1 MAKAVDWDR
10 GHGPVSGTLNAA
22 YSALA
27 VAAVGNETGLPPA
40 WVLGAAGVGALGSTI
55 AGASAEEPL
64 TKGAILTRAGG
75 WAAAGVWSTWAL
87 SQPSIWSW
95 SIVGPLFACTCG
107 FASVAG
113 AIGRKKRRKEERE
126 AKAFEA
132 LTRVR
137 LGREWIERFDRVC
150 GVKGCEVLA
159 VEQWTDEDGK
169 ETGAGFDLDVMLP
182 QGGSSWRSLARSSD
196 ELAADADLPEGCGI
210 EVRSGASRRRAIVQ
224 VQMVNAL
231 LTGVD
236 VPLDASELDFNKMF
250 DIGVLRDGGLAK
262 ICIREFSAMLVGTKR
277 TGKTNQ
283 LLAVMTRLLRM
294 PNLLVWVIDFNGG
307 GVALQWLRAWD
318 ALGRPGRPPIDWVAA
333 DVDEAARMGQAA
345 VRIAKARKTDY
356 ADLMAEKDTDLL
368 PLSDEIPGIL
378 IVTDEGAE
386 VYANVNHRKAA
397 DPMKEVLRIAGA
409 SGVNQL
415 NCFLRAT
422 ADTTGDTI
430 IKSQS
435 TVRIGMRMSDE
446 AEMSYLLG
454 WRSGVT
460 PQDMPDRGYGALSMD
475 ESKPASVFR
484 GYRVLP
490 SHQKWFVEHTAQYRM
505 NAGMDQVSLTAAGDV
520 YTDRWERAEFVFNS
534 AIKAPQ
540 VTTTMVL
547 DRDEEGEQWSAGV
560 DPEQAKAN
568 LRKAIEDAGGPTGEK
583 LDEFQMLIR
592 SGGLGD
598 LDNLDPNNL
607 PPEVVEATGGGDDP
621 DDPESDDADTNDMRD
636 IVFGMVKAMGPDGVA
651 VAEIVKALQRQYGT
665 DAPVRETVF
674 RWFKKDDRIIKVGHG
689 KYAVKPD
696 KD

>member
-10 GHGPVSGTLNAA
+10 GHGPVSGTLNAS

-27 VAAVGNETGLPPA
+27 VAAVGSHTGLPPA
-40 WVLGAAGVGALGSTI
+40 WVLGAAGVGAVGSVL

-64 TKGAILTRAGG
+64 SNGAIITRAGG
-75 WAAAGVWSTWAL
+75 WTAAGVWATWAL

-95 SIVGPLFACTCG
+95 SIIGPLAACTCG

-113 AIGRKKRRKEERE
+113 AIGRKRRRQMEKEER
-126 AKAFEA
+126 AFEV

-137 LGREWIERFDRVC
+137 VGREWVERFDRVC
-150 GVKGCEVLA
+150 NVKGAEILG
-159 VEQWTDEDGK
+159 VEQWKDENGK
-169 ETGAGFDLDVMLP
+169 ETGAGFDLDVKLP
-182 QGGSSWRSLARSSD
+182 EGGASWRSLARATD
-196 ELAADADLPEGCGI
+196 ELASDADLPEGCGI
-210 EVRSGASRRRAIVQ
+210 EVFAGASRRRAIVK

-236 VPLDASELDFNKMF
+236 VPLDASELNFNDLF

-283 LLAVMTRLLRM
+283 LLAIMTRLLRM

-307 GVALQWLRAWD
+307 GVALQWLKAWE

-333 DVDEAARMGQAA
+333 DPEEAARMGNAA
-345 VRIAKARKTDY
+345 VRIAKARKVEY
-356 ADLMAEKDTDLL
+356 ADLMAQHDTDLL
-368 PLSDEIPGIL
+368 PLSADVPGIV

-386 VYANVNHRKAA
+386 VYANPAHRKAA

-460 PQDMPDRGYGALSMD
+460 PQDMPDQGYGALSMD

-490 SHQKWFVEHTAQYRM
+490 SRQAWFVEHTAQYRM
-505 NAGMDQVSLTAAGDV
+505 NTGLDEVSAKAAGDV
-520 YTDRWERAEFVFNS
+520 YADRWDRAEFVFD
-534 AIKAPQ
+534 AAVPAPKVQ
-540 VTTTMVL
+540 TTMVL
-547 DRDEEGEQWSAGV
+547 DRDEEEAWSADV
-560 DPEQAKAN
+560 DPTEAKAN
-568 LRKAIEDAGGPTGEK
+568 LRKAIEDAGGPSGEK
-583 LDEFQMLIR
+583 LDEFQQLIR

-598 LDNLDPNNL
+598 LANIDIGNL
-607 PPEVVEATGGGDDP
+607 PPEHEPEPVDGDDAP
-621 DDPESDDADTNDMRD
+621 DDMRD
-636 IVFGMVKAMGPDGVA
+636 MVFGMVKAMSPDGVG
-651 VAEIVKALQRQYGT
+651 VAEIVKALELQFGPTAPTRQT
-665 DAPVRETVF
+665 VTRWLRE
-674 RWFKKDDRIIKVGHG
+674 DDRIERIAHG
-689 KYAVKPD
+689 KYAVKPEEV
-696 KD
+696 

>member
-10 GHGPVSGTLNAA
+10 GHGPVSGTLNAS

-27 VAAVGNETGLPPA
+27 VAAVGHETGLPPA
-40 WVLGAAGVGALGSTI
+40 WVLAAGGVGAIGTAI

-64 TKGAILTRAGG
+64 SKGAILTRAGG
-75 WAAAGVWSTWAL
+75 WTAASAWSTWAL
-87 SQPSIWSW
+87 TQPSIWSW
-95 SIVGPLFACTCG
+95 HVTGPLFACTCG
-107 FASVAG
+107 FASIAG
-113 AIGRKKRRKEERE
+113 AIGRKRRRQKERE
-126 AKAFEA
+126 EKAFEA

-137 LGREWIERFDRVC
+137 VGREWIERFDRVC
-150 GVKGCEVLA
+150 GVKGSEVLG
-159 VEQWTDEDGK
+159 VEQWVDEDGK
-169 ETGAGFDLDVMLP
+169 ETGAGFDLDVLLP
-182 QGGSSWRSLARSSD
+182 EGGASWRILARATD

-210 EVRSGASRRRAIVQ
+210 EVSSGASRRRAIVK
-224 VQMVNAL
+224 VQLVNAL

-236 VPLDASELDFNKMF
+236 VPLDASELNFNEMF
-250 DIGVLRDGGLAK
+250 DIGILRDGGLAK

-283 LLAVMTRLLRM
+283 LLAIMTRLLRM
-294 PNLLVWVIDFNGG
+294 PNLLIWVIDFNGG
-307 GVALQWLRAWD
+307 GVALQWLKAWD

-333 DVDEAARMGQAA
+333 DVDEAARMGNAA
-345 VRIAKARKTDY
+345 VRIAKARKTEY
-356 ADLMAEKDTDLL
+356 ADLMASRDTDLL
-368 PLSDEIPGIL
+368 PLDADIPGIL

-490 SHQKWFVEHTAQYRM
+490 SHQRWYVEHTAQYRM
-505 NAGMDQVSLTAAGDV
+505 NAGLDEVSLTAAGEV

-534 AIKAPQ
+534 AVPAPKVQ
-540 VTTTMVL
+540 TLVME
-547 DRDEEGEQWSAGV
+547 REEEGDDWGASV
-560 DPEQAKAN
+560 DPAEAKRN

-583 LDEFQMLIR
+583 LDEFQELIR

-607 PPEVVEATGGGDDP
+607 PPEVVEPAGGGDDS
-621 DDPESDDADTNDMRD
+621 EQDDAETNDMRD
-636 IVFGMVKAMGPDGVA
+636 IVFGMVKAMGPDGVG
-651 VAEIVKALQRQYGT
+651 VAEIIKALQAQYG
-665 DAPVRETVF
+665 DEAPVRETVF

-689 KYAVKPD
+689 KYAVRPED
-696 KD
+696 